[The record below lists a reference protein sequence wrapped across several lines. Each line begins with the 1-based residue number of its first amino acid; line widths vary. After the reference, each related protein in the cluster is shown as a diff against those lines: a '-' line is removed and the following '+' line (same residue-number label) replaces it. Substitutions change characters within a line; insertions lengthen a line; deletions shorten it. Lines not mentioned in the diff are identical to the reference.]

1 MAGIKQSELD
11 RIDKSI
17 KMQLDLLR
25 HSSNIEAKILRVI
38 EEMKKE
44 LIAKLSAGDLTVF
57 GKARINKILADA
69 DVTIA
74 DYYARA
80 QKMLEPTYASVA
92 SISSASTSTGIAAVS
107 VPSKAALKAIVSNMV
122 IDGASTSA
130 WWSKL
135 SSDTS
140 FKFAAAVRQGI
151 AQGETQRQILNRVNA
166 AVDLSGR
173 NSAALIHTSIMQVM
187 NDANLAVIKDNADV
201 ASTMRHSATL
211 DSHTCL
217 ECAPRDG
224 LEWETETE
232 KPIGHNLPFENPP
245 LHWGCRCGILGVT
258 ELDKYVEGERAST
271 FGPVDRKVTFED
283 FLSRQSKEFQDEVL
297 GKGRAELW
305 RDKKLTLRDLVSGRG
320 SPLTLEQLNSKY
332 AK

>member
-25 HSSNIEAKILRVI
+25 HSSNVEAKILLVI
-38 EEMKKE
+38 EEMRKE
-44 LIAKLSAGDLTVF
+44 LIAKLSVGDLTVF

-92 SISSASTSTGIAAVS
+92 SISAASTSTGIASAT
-107 VPSKAALKAIVSNMV
+107 PSKSVLKSIVSNV
-122 IDGASTSA
+122 IIEGATTAA

-151 AQGETQRQILNRVNA
+151 AQGETQRQILKRVND

-201 ASTMRHSATL
+201 APTMRHLATL

-232 KPIGHNLPFENPP
+232 KPIGHDLPFENPP
-245 LHWGCRCGILGVT
+245 LHFGCRCRVNPVT
-258 ELDKYVEGERAST
+258 ELDKYIEGERAST

-283 FLSRQSKEFQDEVL
+283 FLGRQSDEFQDEVL
-297 GKGRAELW
+297 GKGRADLW

-320 SPLTLEQLNSKY
+320 SPLTLDQLNTKY
-332 AK
+332 AI